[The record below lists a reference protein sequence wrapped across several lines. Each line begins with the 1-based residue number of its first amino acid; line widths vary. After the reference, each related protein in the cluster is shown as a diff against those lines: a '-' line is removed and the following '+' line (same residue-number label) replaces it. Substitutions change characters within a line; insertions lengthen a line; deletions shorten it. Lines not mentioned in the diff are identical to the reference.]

1 MTRAD
6 CHATGTRLGWLAAAD
21 ERPAVIEPGRGR
33 VSYAELDRLANRV
46 AARLHQRANAR
57 RWNLSVAEF
66 GAALERSASKIGLA
80 EAADAESSLGA
91 LHLEDLAL
99 AAACECGDETAWEHF
114 IREQRPVLYRA
125 AAAIAGAEGRELA
138 DSLYAELFG
147 LRERDGERQSLF
159 RYFHGRSSLATW
171 LRAVLAQRYVD
182 RIRSRQRLDPL
193 PEDDGPDAPM
203 APVPVADQEALQQ
216 AERVRVCLAAAI
228 ARLAPRDRLRLAW
241 YYQQDMTL
249 ARIGRL
255 CQEHEATVSR
265 NLSRTRKALRV
276 DVETQLHHAGLGPRE
291 IDECF
296 AAVTADP
303 GDADL
308 RDLLDPA
315 EQRKNTVAVRSKI
328 EERS

>member
-1 MTRAD
+1 MARVDDRA
-6 CHATGTRLGWLAAAD
+6 
-21 ERPAVIEPGRGR
+21 
-33 VSYAELDRLANRV
+33 

-66 GAALERSASKIGLA
+66 GATLERSAAKIGVA
-80 EAADAESSLGA
+80 EVTGVESALGA

-99 AAACECGDETAWEHF
+99 AAACERGDETAWEHF
-114 IREQRPVLYRA
+114 MREQRPALYRA

-171 LRAVLAQRYVD
+171 LRAVLAQRHVD

-203 APVPVADQEALQQ
+203 APVLAADQEARQQ
-216 AERVRVCLAAAI
+216 AERVRDCLAAAI

-249 ARIGRL
+249 AQIGRL

-265 NLSRTRKALRV
+265 HLSRTRKALRV
-276 DVETQLHHAGLGPRE
+276 DVEAQLRDAGLDPRE

-296 AAVTADP
+296 AAVAADA

-308 RDLLDPA
+308 RDLLGPA
-315 EQRKNTVAVRSKI
+315 EERKNTVAVRSKI